1 LVINTCKIT
10 VPFSSF
16 WFSTFLVKPNHVYYK
31 VGFVLIPFFLGS
43 EYLLFKLVHNL
54 GPEKRNVK
62 ILHEQEAVT
71 RLFTALQALQASSHR

>member
-1 LVINTCKIT
+1 M
-10 VPFSSF
+10 FDR
-16 WFSTFLVKPNHVYYK
+16 FL
-31 VGFVLIPFFLGS
+31 LAS

-62 ILHEQEAVT
+62 ILHEQEAFT